1 MHKRTRLQ
9 DLTME
14 GGGHEN
20 CKVEFLYILKAAG
33 TPMIKA
39 LPLAPS
45 SLDRLTLFPGE
56 FSTRTSRSG
65 IRSPARTKAGVVVW
79 KADTS

>member
-1 MHKRTRLQ
+1 MHKRTTLQ
-9 DLTME
+9 ELILE
-14 GGGHEN
+14 GGRHEKY
-20 CKVEFLYILKAAG
+20 KVDFLDLLKAAG

-45 SLDRLTLFPGE
+45 SLNRLTLFPGE

-65 IRSPARTKAGVVVW
+65 I
-79 KADTS
+79 